1 MNYSARQFLQ
11 VLRRLLPRPTSG
23 PLPKVSLTSSHTAT
37 TRDWCTSPQASPTTY
52 VPAYLPLRF
61 LFFFLVDRLYT
72 SQHAIDIAKESFIEL
87 RDIERERIIFEV
99 ELSRRRERRSR
110 TVEIGRAAWPVVVAS
125 LVRFDIV
132 EIRVATEPTRPP
144 VTTHSSSQSSS
155 SELPRPPVTIFSG
168 SQSSSSEPPRPPV
181 TPLSSS
187 PSSSKPPSPPL
198 TPPPSSQPSFSEPPS
213 YTSEGWVAS
222 GGWDASEEWHS
233 DYSQTNLPPYRSQMS
248 NSQSSSPTTPS
259 LADRRLFPG
268 SFYL

>member
-1 MNYSARQFLQ
+1 M
-11 VLRRLLPRPTSG
+11 PRPTSG

-144 VTTHSSSQSSS
+144 VT
-155 SELPRPPVTIFSG
+155 IFSG
-168 SQSSSSEPPRPPV
+168 SQSSSSEPLRPPV

-213 YTSEGWVAS
+213 YTSEGWIAS

>member
-61 LFFFLVDRLYT
+61 LFFLVDRLYT
-72 SQHAIDIAKESFIEL
+72 SQHAVDIAKESFIEL

-144 VTTHSSSQSSS
+144 VTTHSSPQSSS

-213 YTSEGWVAS
+213 YTSEGWIAS